1 MKSRRCFDIKKMF
14 GLEYIQGYTAALLDV
29 RAVLDDIEYD
39 LKIHKRRQNLK
50 TIRQIIDCMIA
61 NRIVLREN
69 PEAFVRCNDNA
80 DGGFEIYIEGH
91 GKYEKTCD

>member
-1 MKSRRCFDIKKMF
+1 MF

-50 TIRQIIDCMIA
+50 TIRQGVFVGVKPKQLP
-61 NRIVLREN
+61 RICH
-69 PEAFVRCNDNA
+69 FS
-80 DGGFEIYIEGH
+80 
-91 GKYEKTCD
+91 